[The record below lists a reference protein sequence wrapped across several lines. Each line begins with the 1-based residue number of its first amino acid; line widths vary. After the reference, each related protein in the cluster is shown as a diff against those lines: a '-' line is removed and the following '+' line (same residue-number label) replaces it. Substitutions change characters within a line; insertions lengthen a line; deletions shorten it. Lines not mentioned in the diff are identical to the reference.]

1 MKLKIALSLAV
12 ALSLLLPVRGWA
24 AAPIP
29 RAFLGEWS
37 KDPAKCGNGGDESYL
52 KIEPRRFQ
60 FWESSGP
67 VRAAVTRGR
76 ELAVILE
83 LNGEGETWL
92 DARQFVISAHGSR
105 LVSTTGGERFER
117 FRCSS
122 GARPNN
128 SSKPTPLRG
137 AA

>member
-1 MKLKIALSLAV
+1 MNLKIALAV
-12 ALSLLLPVRGWA
+12 TFSLLVPMRGWA
-24 AAPIP
+24 APPIP
-29 RAFLGEWS
+29 RAFVGEWS
-37 KDPAKCGNGGDESYL
+37 KDPAKCGESGDESYL
-52 KIEPRRFQ
+52 RIEAHRFQ

-83 LNGEGETWL
+83 LSGEGETWL
-92 DARQFVISAHGSR
+92 DARNFVVSAHGSR